1 MKKLIALVF
10 TAVAMS
16 ACATMGTTADGTAT
30 TSATRTAVYQANE
43 KMQICM
49 LNEATAML
57 TDGSIYNQ
65 NIRTSAK
72 SISKICA
79 QKLAIESLP
88 EQYQAAAELVVN
100 SVKAGKAAAAAN
112 KNN

>member
-16 ACATMGTTADGTAT
+16 ACATMGTTADGTP
-30 TSATRTAVYQANE
+30 SATRTAAAQANE

-49 LNEATAML
+49 LTEATAML

-79 QKLAIESLP
+79 QKLAIEALP

-100 SVKAGKAAAAAN
+100 SVKAGKAAAAQ
-112 KNN
+112 K